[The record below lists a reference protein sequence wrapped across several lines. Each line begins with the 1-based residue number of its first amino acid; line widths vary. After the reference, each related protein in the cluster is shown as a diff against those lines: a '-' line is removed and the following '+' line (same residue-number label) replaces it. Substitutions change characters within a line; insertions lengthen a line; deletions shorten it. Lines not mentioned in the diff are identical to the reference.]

1 MIQKN
6 SVTRQKTM
14 FANGLSFMLLLI
26 PAQQS
31 TPECHSN
38 HQSTDQQKM
47 CRIGPLFSFATDDKH
62 AFHYNS
68 CSDCLIVNNMPFVSD
83 NIL

>member
-38 HQSTDQQKM
+38 YQSTDQQKM
-47 CRIGPLFSFATDDKH
+47 CRI
-62 AFHYNS
+62 
-68 CSDCLIVNNMPFVSD
+68 
-83 NIL
+83 